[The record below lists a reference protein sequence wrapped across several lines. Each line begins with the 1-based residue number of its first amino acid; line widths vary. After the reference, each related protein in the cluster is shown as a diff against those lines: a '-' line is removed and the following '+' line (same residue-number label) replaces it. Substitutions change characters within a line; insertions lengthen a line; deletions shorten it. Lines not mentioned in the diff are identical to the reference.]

1 MRAVPTW
8 IDKVHDRDKV
18 EQCIYDLA
26 FKPDGSQLIVA
37 AGNRVLVYDTSDGT
51 LIQPLKGHKDTVYCV
66 AYAKDGKRF
75 ASGSA
80 DKSIII
86 WTSKLEGILKY
97 THNDSIQC
105 VAYNPV
111 SHQLASCSSGDFGL
125 WSPEQKS
132 VSKHKVNSKITCCG
146 WTNDGQYLALGMMN
160 GVVSIRN
167 KNGEEKVKIERPGGS
182 SSPIWSIA
190 WNPSKDWWKWMPF
203 CEGEDDEAVDV
214 DSSMPEPLC
223 LLIDTA
229 YSQSC
234 SSRVE
239 VLGLGRQL
247 ERERQAGRGAET
259 DRSGGEEG
267 EPMLQGAF
275 SDPDHFSQLRDE
287 HNDILAVAD
296 WGQKLSFYQLSGKQ
310 IGKDRTLTYDPC
322 CVSYFSKGEYIVMGG
337 SDKQASLYTK
347 DGVRLGT
354 IGEQSSWVWTC
365 RVKPDS
371 NYVVLGC
378 QDGTIAFFQLIFS
391 TVHGLYKDRYAYRDS
406 MTDVIVQH
414 LITEQKVRIKCRE
427 LVKKI
432 AIYRNRL
439 AIQLPEK
446 ILIYELYSDDSS
458 DMHYRIKEKICR
470 KFECNLLVVCS
481 QHIILCQEKRL
492 QCLSFTSIK
501 EKEWLMESLIRYI
514 KVIGGPPGR
523 EGLLVGLKNGAILK
537 IFVDNP
543 FAITLLKQSTSVR
556 CLDMS
561 TSRSKLAVVDEH
573 NTCLVYDIH
582 TKELLFQEP
591 NANSVAWNTQCEDM
605 LCFSGSGYLNIK
617 ASNFPVHQQ
626 KLQGFVVGYNGSKI
640 FCLHVYS
647 MSAVEVPQSAPM
659 YQYLERRMFKEAYQI
674 ACLGVTDSD
683 WRDLAT
689 EALEGLDFDT
699 AKKAFI
705 RVRDLRYLELINSIE
720 ERKKRGESD
729 TELFLA
735 DVYAYQGKFH
745 EAARLYKRTGLE
757 SRALSMYTDLRMF
770 EYAKE
775 FVGAA
780 DPKNTRM
787 LMSKQAD
794 WAKNSKEPR
803 AAAQMY
809 LTAGEHLKAIDI
821 IGEHGWVDMLIDIA
835 RKLDKA
841 EREPLAKCAAYFQ
854 KLKHHGYASETYS
867 KMGDLQALVH
877 LHVEARHW
885 DEAFSLVEKH
895 AQFKDDVYVPYAQWL
910 AENDRFEEAQ
920 KAFHKAG
927 RQSEAVKVLEQLT
940 HNAVVESRFN
950 DAAYYY
956 WMLSMQCLDIARENE
971 ERKEEMLKKFKRFQ
985 HLAELYHVYHS
996 IQRYT
1001 VRCSPQMKDEPFSSH
1016 MPETLFN
1023 ISRYLLH
1030 NLTKDVPLGISKV
1043 NTLYALAKQSRTLGA
1058 FKLARHAYEK
1068 LQDLHVPSRFQ
1079 ESMDLGSLTVRSKPY
1094 HDNEDLIPMCYR
1106 CSTNNPL
1113 LNSQGS
1119 VCINCKQPF
1128 IYSASS
1134 YEVLPLVQFYL
1145 DKGIGDEEAVSLIDL
1160 EVPCIDRKAARWQEM
1175 SSGESQSLKLDDGTE
1190 DIEEDPF
1197 MAKLSFEQGGSD
1209 FVPVVVSRSVLRSMS
1224 RRDVL
1229 IKRWPKPL
1237 QWEYYRSL
1245 LPDVS
1250 ITMCPSCFQMFHSE
1264 DYELLVL
1271 QHNCCPYCR
1280 RPIDEPN

>member
-1 MRAVPTW
+1 MRAVLAWKET
-8 IDKVHDRDKV
+8 VS
-18 EQCIYDLA
+18 EQCVYDLA
-26 FKPDGSQLIVA
+26 FKPDGSQLIIA
-37 AGNRVLVYDTSDGT
+37 AGLRVLVYDTADGV
-51 LIQPLKGHKDTVYCV
+51 LIMPLKGHKDIVYCV

-111 SHQLASCSSGDFGL
+111 THQLASCSSGDFGL

-132 VSKHKVNSKITCCG
+132 VNKHKVSSKITCCG

-190 WNPSKDWWKWMPF
+190 WNPSKD
-203 CEGEDDEAVDV
+203 
-214 DSSMPEPLC
+214 
-223 LLIDTA
+223 
-229 YSQSC
+229 
-234 SSRVE
+234 
-239 VLGLGRQL
+239 
-247 ERERQAGRGAET
+247 
-259 DRSGGEEG
+259 
-267 EPMLQGAF
+267 
-275 SDPDHFSQLRDE
+275 E

-322 CVSYFSKGEYIVMGG
+322 CISYFSKGEYIVMGG

-354 IGEQSSWVWTC
+354 IGEQHSWVWTC

-371 NYVVLGC
+371 NFVVLGC
-378 QDGTIAFFQLIFS
+378 QDGTIACYQLIFS

-446 ILIYELYSDDSS
+446 ILIYELYSDDFS

-481 QHIILCQEKRL
+481 QNIILCQEKRL
-492 QCLSFTSIK
+492 QCMSFTSVR
-501 EKEWLMESLIRYI
+501 EKEWVMESLIRYI

-543 FAITLLKQSTSVR
+543 FPITLLKLSTSVR

-561 TSRSKLAVVDEH
+561 ASRNKLAVVDEH
-573 NTCLVYDIH
+573 NTLLVYDINS
-582 TKELLFQEP
+582 KELLFQEP

-605 LCFSGSGYLNIK
+605 LCFSGNGYLNIK

-626 KLQGFVVGYNGSKI
+626 KMQGFMVGYNGSKI

-659 YQYLERRMFKEAYQI
+659 YQYLERKMFKEAYQI

-705 RVRDLRYLELINSIE
+705 RIRDLRYLELINSIE
-720 ERKKRGESD
+720 ERKKRGEND
-729 TELFLA
+729 NELFLA

-745 EAARLYKRTGLE
+745 EAAKLYKRTGHE

-770 EYAKE
+770 DYAKD
-775 FVGAA
+775 FVGAT
-780 DPKNTRM
+780 DPKSTRI
-787 LMSKQAD
+787 LMTKQAD
-794 WAKNSKEPR
+794 WAKSSKEPR
-803 AAAQMY
+803 AAAEMY
-809 LTAGEHLKAIDI
+809 LSAGEHLKAIDI
-821 IGEHGWVDMLIDIA
+821 IGEHGWADMLIDIA

-841 EREPLAKCAAYFQ
+841 EREPLAKCAFYFTR
-854 KLKHHGYASETYS
+854 LKHHGYASETYS
-867 KMGDLQALVH
+867 KMGDLQALLQ
-877 LHVEARHW
+877 LHVETRHW

-895 AQFKDDVYVPYAQWL
+895 PQFKNNVFVPYAQWL

-927 RQSEAVKVLEQLT
+927 RQNEAVKVLEQLT
-940 HNAVVESRFN
+940 HNAVVENRFN
-950 DAAYYY
+950 DAGYYY
-956 WMLSMQCLDIARENE
+956 WMLSMQCLDIARESE
-971 ERKEEMLKKFKRFQ
+971 DQRDEMLKKFERFQ
-985 HLAELYHVYHS
+985 HLAELYHVYRS

-1001 VRCSPQMKDEPFSSH
+1001 DEPFSSH

-1023 ISRYLLH
+1023 ICRFLLN
-1030 NLTKDVPLGISKV
+1030 NLTKEIPPGISKV
-1043 NTLYALAKQSRTLGA
+1043 NTLYALAKQSQKLGA
-1058 FKLARHAYEK
+1058 YKLARYSYEK
-1068 LQDLHVPSRFQ
+1068 LQELHIPSRFQ
-1079 ESMDLGSLTVRSKPY
+1079 ESIELGSLTIRAKPF
-1094 HDNEDLIPMCYR
+1094 HDSEDLIEGMMCYR

-1113 LNSQGS
+1113 LNNQGS
-1119 VCINCKQPF
+1119 VCINCRQPF

-1145 DKGIGDEEAVSLIDL
+1145 EEGISDEEAVSLIDL
-1160 EVPCIDRKAARWQEM
+1160 EVPHTDQRDARWHDM
-1175 SSGESQSLKLDDGTE
+1175 DNGELQALRMDDGLDDA
-1190 DIEEDPF
+1190 EEDPF
-1197 MAKLSFEQGGSD
+1197 TAKMSFEQGGSN
-1209 FVPVVVSRSVLRSMS
+1209 FVPVKVSRSVLRSMS

-1229 IKRWPKPL
+1229 IKRWPRPL
-1237 QWEYYRSL
+1237 KWEYFRSL

-1250 ITMCPSCFQMFHSE
+1250 ITMCPTCFKMFHSE

>member
-1 MRAVPTW
+1 MRAVLAWKET
-8 IDKVHDRDKV
+8 IRD
-18 EQCIYDLA
+18 QCVYDLA
-26 FKPDGSQLIVA
+26 FKPDGSQIIIA
-37 AGNRVLVYDTSDGT
+37 AGLRVLVYDADGAI
-51 LIQPLKGHKDTVYCV
+51 IQPLKGHKDIVYCV

-111 SHQLASCSSGDFGL
+111 THQLASCSSGDFGL

-132 VSKHKVNSKITCCG
+132 VNKHKVSSKITCCG

-182 SSPIWSIA
+182 SSPIWSIS
-190 WNPSKDWWKWMPF
+190 WNPSK
-203 CEGEDDEAVDV
+203 
-214 DSSMPEPLC
+214 
-223 LLIDTA
+223 
-229 YSQSC
+229 
-234 SSRVE
+234 
-239 VLGLGRQL
+239 
-247 ERERQAGRGAET
+247 
-259 DRSGGEEG
+259 
-267 EPMLQGAF
+267 
-275 SDPDHFSQLRDE
+275 DE
-287 HNDILAVAD
+287 HNDILSVAD

-310 IGKDRTLTYDPC
+310 IGKDRALAYDPC

-337 SDKQASLYTK
+337 SDKQSSLYTK

-354 IGEQSSWVWTC
+354 IGEQNSWVWTC

-371 NYVVLGC
+371 NFVVLGC
-378 QDGTIAFFQLIFS
+378 QDGTIACYQLIFS
-391 TVHGLYKDRYAYRDS
+391 TVHGLYKDRYAYRDG

-492 QCLSFTSIK
+492 QCLSFTSVR
-501 EKEWLMESLIRYI
+501 EKEWVMESLIRYI

-543 FAITLLKQSTSVR
+543 FSITLLKLSTSVR

-561 TSRSKLAVVDEH
+561 ASRKKLAVVDEH
-573 NTCLVYDIH
+573 NTLLVYDINS
-582 TKELLFQEP
+582 KELLFQEP

-626 KLQGFVVGYNGSKI
+626 KMQGFVVGYNGSKI

-659 YQYLERRMFKEAYQI
+659 HQYLERKMFKEAYQI

-689 EALEGLDFDT
+689 DALEGLDFDT

-705 RVRDLRYLELINSIE
+705 RIRDLRYLELINSIE
-720 ERKKRGESD
+720 ERKKRGEEYN
-729 TELFLA
+729 ELFLA
-735 DVYAYQGKFH
+735 DVFAYQGKFH
-745 EAARLYKRTGLE
+745 EAAKLYKRTDHE

-775 FVGAA
+775 FVKTT
-780 DPKNTRM
+780 DPKSTRI
-787 LMSKQAD
+787 LMTKQAD
-794 WAKNSKEPR
+794 WAKSSKEPR
-803 AAAQMY
+803 AAAEMY
-809 LTAGEHLKAIDI
+809 LSAGEHLKAIDI
-821 IGEHGWVDMLIDIA
+821 IGEHGWADMLIDIA
-835 RKLDKA
+835 RKLNKA
-841 EREPLAKCAAYFQ
+841 EREPLGKCALYFK
-854 KLKHHGYASETYS
+854 KLKHHGYASEIYS
-867 KMGDLQALVH
+867 KMGDLQALMH
-877 LHVEARHW
+877 LHVETRHW
-885 DEAFSLVEKH
+885 EEAFSLVEKNP
-895 AQFKDDVYVPYAQWL
+895 QFTSDVFVPYAQWL

-927 RQSEAVKVLEQLT
+927 RQNEAVKVLEQLT
-940 HNAVVESRFN
+940 HNAVVENRFN
-950 DAAYYY
+950 DAGYYY
-956 WMLSMQCLDIARENE
+956 WMLSMQCLDIARAEDE
-971 ERKEEMLKKFKRFQ
+971 EQRDEMLKKFEHFQ
-985 HLAELYHVYHS
+985 HLAELYHVYRS

-1001 VRCSPQMKDEPFSSH
+1001 DEPFSSH

-1023 ISRYLLH
+1023 ICRFLLN
-1030 NLTKDVPLGISKV
+1030 NLTKDKPRGISEV
-1043 NTLYALAKQSRTLGA
+1043 NTLYALVKQSEKLGA
-1058 FKLARHAYEK
+1058 YKLARYCYEK
-1068 LQDLHVPSRFQ
+1068 LQELYIPSRLQ
-1079 ESMDLGSLTVRSKPY
+1079 DSIELGSVKIRSKPF
-1094 HDNEDLIPMCYR
+1094 HDSEDLIEAMMCYR

-1113 LNSQGS
+1113 LNNQGS
-1119 VCINCKQPF
+1119 VCINCRQPF

-1145 DKGIGDEEAVSLIDL
+1145 EEGISDEEAVSLIDL
-1160 EVPCIDRKAARWQEM
+1160 EVPQMDDRDANQQDMANEL
-1175 SSGESQSLKLDDGTE
+1175 QSLRLDEAADE
-1190 DIEEDPF
+1190 AEFDPF
-1197 MAKLSFEQGGSD
+1197 TAKMSFEQGGSN
-1209 FVPVVVSRSVLRSMS
+1209 FVPIKVSRSALRSMS

-1229 IKRWPKPL
+1229 IKRWPRPL
-1237 QWEYYRSL
+1237 KWEYFRSL

-1250 ITMCPSCFQMFHSE
+1250 ITMCPTCFKMFHSE

>member
-26 FKPDGSQLIVA
+26 FRPDGSQLIVA
-37 AGNRVLVYDTSDGT
+37 AGNRVLVYDTADGT

-105 VAYNPV
+105 VSYNPV
-111 SHQLASCSSGDFGL
+111 THQLASCSSGDFGL

-132 VSKHKVNSKITCCG
+132 VSKHKVSSKITCCG

-167 KNGEEKVKIERPGGS
+167 KSGEEKVKIERPGGS

-190 WNPSKDWWKWMPF
+190 WNPSK
-203 CEGEDDEAVDV
+203 
-214 DSSMPEPLC
+214 
-223 LLIDTA
+223 
-229 YSQSC
+229 
-234 SSRVE
+234 
-239 VLGLGRQL
+239 
-247 ERERQAGRGAET
+247 
-259 DRSGGEEG
+259 
-267 EPMLQGAF
+267 
-275 SDPDHFSQLRDE
+275 DE

-310 IGKDRTLTYDPC
+310 IGKDRPLTFDPC
-322 CVSYFSKGEYIVMGG
+322 CVSFFSKGEYLVMSG
-337 SDKQASLYTK
+337 SDRRASLYTR

-354 IGEQSSWVWTC
+354 VGEQQSWVWTC

-432 AIYRNRL
+432 AIYRSRL

-446 ILIYELYSDDSS
+446 ILIYELHSDDSN
-458 DMHYRIKEKICR
+458 DMHYRVKEKICR
-470 KFECNLLVVCS
+470 RFECNLLVVCS

-492 QCLSFTSIK
+492 QCLSFTAVR

-514 KVIGGPPGR
+514 KVIGGPAGR
-523 EGLLVGLKNGAILK
+523 EGLLVGLKNGAILQ

-543 FAITLLKQSTSVR
+543 FSITLLKQNTSVR

-561 TSRSKLAVVDEH
+561 SSRSKLAVVDEH

-582 TKELLFQEP
+582 TRELLFQEP

-605 LCFSGSGYLNIK
+605 LCFSGSGQLNIK
-617 ASNFPVHQQ
+617 ASSFPVHQQ

-640 FCLHVYS
+640 FCLHVYA
-647 MSAVEVPQSAPM
+647 MAAVEVPQSAPM
-659 YQYLERRMFKEAYQI
+659 YQYLERRMFQEAYQI
-674 ACLGVTDSD
+674 ACLGVTDRD

-689 EALEGLDFDT
+689 EALEGLDFHT

-705 RVRDLRYLELINSIE
+705 RVRDLRYLELISSIE
-720 ERKKRGESD
+720 ERKRRGESD
-729 TELFLA
+729 HQLFLA

-745 EAARLYKRTGLE
+745 EAARLYRRCGQD

-770 EYAKE
+770 EYAKD
-775 FVGAA
+775 FLGSA
-780 DPKNTRM
+780 DPKDSKQ
-787 LMSKQAD
+787 LMKKQAD
-794 WAKNSKEPR
+794 WAKNSREPR
-803 AAAQMY
+803 AAADMY
-809 LTAGEHLKAIDI
+809 LTAGEHMKAIEI
-821 IGEHGWVDMLIDIA
+821 IGEHGWMDMLMDVA

-841 EREPLAKCAAYFQ
+841 EREALSRCAAFF
-854 KLKHHGYASETYS
+854 KKFDHHGYAAEIYN
-867 KMGDLQALVH
+867 KMGDLKALVQ
-877 LHVEARHW
+877 LHVDTRHW
-885 DEAFSLVEKH
+885 DEAFSLLEKH
-895 AQFKDDVYVPYAQWL
+895 TQFRDEVYVPYAQWL
-910 AENDRFEEAQ
+910 AEHDRFEEAQ
-920 KAFHKAG
+920 RAFHRAG
-927 RQSEAVKVLEQLT
+927 RQAEAVRVLEQLT
-940 HNAVVESRFN
+940 HNAVVESRFS
-950 DAAYYY
+950 DASYYY
-956 WMLSMQCLDIARENE
+956 WMLSMQCLDIAREDSE
-971 ERKEEMLKKFKRFQ
+971 KKEEMLKKFHSFQ

-996 IQRYT
+996 VHRYM
-1001 VRCSPQMKDEPFSSH
+1001 SEPFSSN
-1016 MPETLFN
+1016 MPEILFN
-1023 ISRYLLH
+1023 ISRFLFH
-1030 NLTKDVPLGISKV
+1030 NLTRDVPMGISKV
-1043 NTLYALAKQSRTLGA
+1043 DTLYALAKQSKVLGA
-1058 FKLARHAYEK
+1058 YKVARHAFEK
-1068 LQDLHVPSRFQ
+1068 LQGLKIPSRYQ
-1079 ESMDLGSLTVRSKPY
+1079 ESMELSCLTVRSKPY
-1094 HDNEDLIPMCYR
+1094 RDSEDLIPMCFR

-1113 LNSQGS
+1113 LNNQGNS
-1119 VCINCKQPF
+1119 CINCRQPF
-1128 IYSASS
+1128 IFSASS
-1134 YEVLPLVQFYL
+1134 YEVLPLVEFYL
-1145 DKGIGDEEAVSLIDL
+1145 EEDISDEEAVSLIDL
-1160 EVPCIDRKAARWQEM
+1160 EVPRVERSGGWQEM
-1175 SSGESQSLKLDDGTE
+1175 SSGESQCLKLDDGTE
-1190 DIEEDPF
+1190 DPENDPF
-1197 MAKLSFEQGGSD
+1197 TAKLSFEGGRE
-1209 FVPVVVSRSVLRSMS
+1209 FVPVVVSRPVLRSMS

-1237 QWEYYRSL
+1237 SWQYYRSL

-1280 RPIDEPN
+1280 RPIDEPST

>member
-1 MRAVPTW
+1 MKAVLAWKET
-8 IDKVHDRDKV
+8 IR
-18 EQCIYDLA
+18 EQCVYDLA
-26 FKPDGSQLIVA
+26 FKPDGSQLIIA
-37 AGNRVLVYDTSDGT
+37 AGLRVLVYDATDGA
-51 LIQPLKGHKDTVYCV
+51 LIQPLKGHKDIVYCV

-111 SHQLASCSSGDFGL
+111 THQLASCSSSDFGL

-132 VSKHKVNSKITCCG
+132 VNKHKVSSKITCCG

-190 WNPSKDWWKWMPF
+190 WNPSKD
-203 CEGEDDEAVDV
+203 
-214 DSSMPEPLC
+214 
-223 LLIDTA
+223 
-229 YSQSC
+229 
-234 SSRVE
+234 
-239 VLGLGRQL
+239 
-247 ERERQAGRGAET
+247 
-259 DRSGGEEG
+259 
-267 EPMLQGAF
+267 
-275 SDPDHFSQLRDE
+275 E

-310 IGKDRTLTYDPC
+310 IGKDSSLTYDPC
-322 CVSYFSKGEYIVMGG
+322 CVSYFPKGEYIVMGG

-347 DGVRLGT
+347 DGVRLGA
-354 IGEQSSWVWTC
+354 IGEQNSWVWSC

-371 NYVVLGC
+371 NFVVLGC
-378 QDGTIAFFQLIFS
+378 QDGTIACYQLILN
-391 TVHGLYKDRYAYRDS
+391 TVHGLYKDRYAYRDN

-414 LITEQKVRIKCRE
+414 LITEQKVRIRCRD

-439 AIQLPEK
+439 AIQLPQK
-446 ILIYELYSDDSS
+446 IHIYELYSDDSS
-458 DMHYRIKEKICR
+458 DMHYRIKERISR

-492 QCLSFTSIK
+492 QCLSFNSVR

-523 EGLLVGLKNGAILK
+523 EGLLVGLKSGAILK

-543 FAITLLKQSTSVR
+543 FPITLLKLSTSVR

-561 TSRSKLAVVDEH
+561 ASRNKLAVVDEH
-573 NTCLVYDIH
+573 NTLLVYDINS
-582 TKELLFQEP
+582 KELLFQEP

-605 LCFSGSGYLNIK
+605 LCFSGNGYLNIK

-626 KLQGFVVGYNGSKI
+626 KMQGFMVGYNGSKI
-640 FCLHVYS
+640 FCLHVFS

-659 YQYLERRMFKEAYQI
+659 YQYLERKMFKEAYQI

-705 RVRDLRYLELINSIE
+705 RIRDLRYLELINSIE
-720 ERKKRGESD
+720 ERKKRGENVN
-729 TELFLA
+729 ELFLA

-745 EAARLYKRTGLE
+745 EAAKLYKRTGHE
-757 SRALSMYTDLRMF
+757 ARALSMYTDLCMF
-770 EYAKE
+770 DYAKD
-775 FVGAA
+775 FVGAT
-780 DPKNTRM
+780 DPKSSKI
-787 LMSKQAD
+787 LMTKQAD
-794 WAKNSKEPR
+794 WARSSKEPR
-803 AAAQMY
+803 AAAEMY
-809 LTAGEHLKAIDI
+809 LSAGEHLKAIDI
-821 IGEHGWVDMLIDIA
+821 IGENGWVDMLIDIA

-841 EREPLAKCAAYFQ
+841 EREPLSKCAHYL
-854 KLKHHGYASETYS
+854 KELKHHGYASETYS
-867 KMGDLQALVH
+867 KMGDLKALVQ
-877 LHVEARHW
+877 LHVETRHW
-885 DEAFSLVEKH
+885 EEAFALVEKYP
-895 AQFKDDVYVPYAQWL
+895 QFRNDIFVPYAQWL

-927 RQSEAVKVLEQLT
+927 RQNEAVKVLEQLT
-940 HNAVVESRFN
+940 HNAVVENRFN
-950 DAAYYY
+950 DAGYYY
-956 WMLSMQCLDIARENE
+956 WMLSMQCLDIARESE
-971 ERKEEMLKKFKRFQ
+971 EQRDEMLRKFERFQ
-985 HLAELYHVYHS
+985 HLAELYHVYRS

-1001 VRCSPQMKDEPFSSH
+1001 DEPFSSH

-1023 ISRYLLH
+1023 ICRFLLN
-1030 NLTKDVPLGISKV
+1030 NLTKDIPSGISKV
-1043 NTLYALAKQSRTLGA
+1043 NTWYALAKQSRRLGA
-1058 FKLARHAYEK
+1058 YKLARYSYEK
-1068 LQDLHVPSRFQ
+1068 LQELHVPSRFH
-1079 ESMDLGSLTVRSKPY
+1079 ESIELGSLTIRSKPF
-1094 HDNEDLIPMCYR
+1094 HDSEDLIEGMMCYR

-1113 LNSQGS
+1113 LNNQGS
-1119 VCINCKQPF
+1119 VCINCRQPF

-1145 DKGIGDEEAVSLIDL
+1145 EEDIGDEEALSLIDL
-1160 EVPCIDRKAARWQEM
+1160 EVPDVNRKEARWQTVD
-1175 SSGESQSLKLDDGTE
+1175 SGEPQALRMDDGLNDT
-1190 DIEEDPF
+1190 EEDPF
-1197 MAKLSFEQGGSD
+1197 TAKMSFEQGGSI
-1209 FVPVVVSRSVLRSMS
+1209 FVPVQVSRSVLRSMS

-1229 IKRWPKPL
+1229 IKRWPRPL
-1237 QWEYYRSL
+1237 KWEYFRSL

-1250 ITMCPSCFQMFHSE
+1250 ITMCPTCFKMFHSE